1 MILNRCY
8 YKISIKCD
16 FKSAIK
22 DRFFLLRFPVCSV
35 ILLNLCKIKISS
47 HQNGWTRG
55 YTFNNKKLFP
65 SLLVKI

>member
-1 MILNRCY
+1 MIFNRRY

-22 DRFFLLRFPVCSV
+22 DIFFFRFPVCFV

-65 SLLVKI
+65 SILVKI